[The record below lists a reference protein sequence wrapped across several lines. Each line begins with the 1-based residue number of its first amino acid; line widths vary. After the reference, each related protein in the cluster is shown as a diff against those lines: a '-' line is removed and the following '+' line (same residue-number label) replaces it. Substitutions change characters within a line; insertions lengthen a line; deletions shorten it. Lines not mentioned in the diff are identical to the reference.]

1 MNKMNPSEIKNLM
14 MSSLHQDTDT
24 SEIPIRMEDE
34 GISYNFSEK
43 FEDRVL
49 DKLFSAGLTIKG
61 EVEFVKYMNFA
72 FSRIA
77 LTGVAAI
84 VILLISIF
92 LMQGSLSFNSI
103 LGISDSYDESIICLL
118 TGN

>member
-1 MNKMNPSEIKNLM
+1 MNTSEIKKLM
-14 MSSLHQDTDT
+14 ISSLNEDADTVEV
-24 SEIPIRMEDE
+24 SGKLRDE
-34 GISYNFSEK
+34 GISYQFSHTFGDK
-43 FEDRVL
+43 VL
-49 DKLFSAGLTIKG
+49 NKLFYAGIAVTR

-72 FSRIA
+72 FYRIA

-92 LMQGSLSFNSI
+92 LMQGSLSFNSF
-103 LGISDSYDESIICLL
+103 LGLSDNYDESIVCLL